1 MIRPGIKGSE
11 EKNVDKKEY
20 KKKKK
25 IKHKKILCINVLQCL
40 PNSNIRD
47 HSASIEKR
55 RSDVVHNYRLNKQ
68 EQLFFLIL
76 K

>member
-25 IKHKKILCINVLQCL
+25 NQT
-40 PNSNIRD
+40 PENIM
-47 HSASIEKR
+47 
-55 RSDVVHNYRLNKQ
+55 Y
-68 EQLFFLIL
+68 
-76 K
+76 